1 MTKVDTASF
10 MKTRQSY
17 LIKQFHV
24 NLKQTFTAEFN
35 GQSFLQL
42 AGTANSNKL
51 VRFHSINSSAD
62 DSIYV
67 CNDTSIW

>member
-1 MTKVDTASF
+1 
-10 MKTRQSY
+10 MKTRLIY

-35 GQSFLQL
+35 GQSFLRL
-42 AGTANSNKL
+42 ACTANSKKL

-62 DSIYV
+62 DSIY
-67 CNDTSIW
+67 